1 MTSYSAIILCAGS
14 GTRSGLEY
22 NKVFYLYEE
31 KPLFLHA
38 VESFVADEMCTQV
51 IIVTKAEERSDFKS
65 YMHHS
70 IDTKVIFVDGGE
82 ERSDSVA
89 NAIEHVSECFV
100 LIHDSARKGVD
111 KSDLHELVHVLDSC
125 DAALLGLPIAD
136 TVKRVRDGKVEKT
149 EDRSVLFL
157 AQTPQAF
164 HTQHLKA
171 LIKKAQVEQ
180 FRITDEIMLVEHYQ
194 ENANIQMLR
203 GSKKYNKWTYEEDFW
218 R

>member
-1 MTSYSAIILCAGS
+1 MTKYSAVVLCAGS

-65 YMHHS
+65 YINHLMDKK
-70 IDTKVIFVDGGE
+70 IILIDGGK

-89 NAIEHVSECFV
+89 NAMEYVSERRV

-111 KSDLHELVHVLDSC
+111 KNDLHELVDKLDYC

-136 TVKRVRDGKVEKT
+136 TVKRVIGGKVEKT

-171 LIKKAQVEQ
+171 LIKKAQADQ
-180 FRITDEIMLVEHYQ
+180 FSITDEIMLVEHYQ

-203 GSKKYNKWTYEEDFW
+203 GSKKYNKWTYEEDF
-218 R
+218 RR